1 MPIETR
7 RARIRVNN
15 NTRNIPQTA
24 IEILRELVDISII
37 VRELPDEL
45 VD

>member
-7 RARIRVNN
+7 RARIRVND
-15 NTRNIPQTA
+15 NTGNTPQTT
-24 IEILRELVDISII
+24 IEILREPVDVSTI

>member
-7 RARIRVNN
+7 RAYIRVND
-15 NTRNIPQTA
+15 NTGNIPQTA
-24 IEILRELVDISII
+24 IEILREPVDISII
-37 VRELPDEL
+37 VRELPDKL

>member
-1 MPIETR
+1 MPIGTR
-7 RARIRVNN
+7 RARIRVNDN
-15 NTRNIPQTA
+15 ARNAPQTA
-24 IEILRELVDISII
+24 TEILQEPVDASII

>member
-7 RARIRVNN
+7 RAYIRVNDN
-15 NTRNIPQTA
+15 ARNVPQTA
-24 IEILRELVDISII
+24 IEISREPVDVSTI